1 MYSYLG
7 IGRIFFFIAFIVI
20 LFIIFHI
27 TWYIIEYIIE
37 YIIKKYK
44 KSNTDSINDDNN
56 IETMETATTESLM
69 ITCPACGTSIS
80 RYANTCIKCGHPI
93 QEPQQTVI
101 VQQSKSNGVGTA
113 GFVLALISLVLSW
126 VPGVGWFVW
135 FLGFLLSFI
144 GMFKS
149 PKTLAVFGFFISIID
164 FIILIV
170 VVGTVA
176 GTLFSIFG

>member
-1 MYSYLG
+1 MYSDSDY
-7 IGRIFFFIAFIVI
+7 IIVSFVIIFFIFN
-20 LFIIFHI
+20 II
-27 TWYIIEYIIE
+27 WWIIKA
-37 YIIKKYK
+37 IKKYRK
-44 KSNTDSINDDNN
+44 KGNTDSINDDNN
-56 IETMETATTESLM
+56 IKTMETATTESLM

-93 QEPQQTVI
+93 QKPQQTVI

-144 GMFKS
+144 GMFES
-149 PKTLAVFGFFISIID
+149 PRTLAVFGFFISIID
-164 FIILIV
+164 FIILIALFGV
-170 VVGTVA
+170 
-176 GTLFSIFG
+176 LFSIFG